1 MILQHTKYMTEPEKR
16 LSCIKIV
23 HMQLAKKILKTIVS
37 IQNKLI
43 TSVIGESC
51 WLANMLG
58 YRLAIFSLASHS
70 V

>member
-1 MILQHTKYMTEPEKR
+1 
-16 LSCIKIV
+16 
-23 HMQLAKKILKTIVS
+23 MQLAKKNLKTIVS
-37 IQNKLI
+37 IQTKLI
-43 TSVIGESC
+43 TPVIGDPC